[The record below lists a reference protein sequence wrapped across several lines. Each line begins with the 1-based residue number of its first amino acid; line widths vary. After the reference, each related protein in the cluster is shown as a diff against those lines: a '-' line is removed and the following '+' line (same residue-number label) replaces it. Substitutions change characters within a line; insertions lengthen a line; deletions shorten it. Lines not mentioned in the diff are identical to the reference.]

1 MINTIIDYQ
10 KLNEKSLYE
19 QFKEQL
25 NKWQV
30 ADEKYIKE
38 NVDEEDQIEELENLQ
53 SKIDV
58 CNEKL
63 ETLKD
68 INDID
73 MERQQFYL
81 NTLVNIEARPN
92 ISRLN
97 KLEMMISASVL
108 VANNK
113 KVIDASED
121 EVITLLAWASLVDLE
136 DQMDYSTYLLGN
148 PLTAVVN
155 KSTDMNECVNM
166 LWNVVDYVDLY
177 DHDNQSK
184 EEYQAL
190 KNGCLDVVN
199 NYNVK
204 HTK

>member
-1 MINTIIDYQ
+1 MTNTIIDYQ

-30 ADEKYIKE
+30 LDEKYIQE
-38 NVDEEDQIEELENLQ
+38 NVDEEDQFEELETLQ
-53 SKIDV
+53 ARIRV
-58 CNEKL
+58 CNKKL

-73 MERQQFYL
+73 IERQQFYL
-81 NTLVNIEARPN
+81 NTLVNIECLSNICRPT
-92 ISRLN
+92 